1 MSEGK
6 MKKHWIRG
14 IKFLLFIAVIIPV
27 IGFVAMSLWNWLMPA
42 IFGLR
47 MINFWQALG
56 LMVLSRI
63 LLGGFRGRPGGGHWR
78 GRMMARVAQM
88 TPEEREKFFQGIRH
102 GAGPKYESF
111 E

>member
-1 MSEGK
+1 MR
-6 MKKHWIRG
+6 KHWIRG
-14 IKFLLFIAVIIPV
+14 LKFLLFFAVIIPA

-47 MINFWQALG
+47 MINFWQTLG

-63 LLGGFRGRPGGGHWR
+63 LLGGFRGRPGGRHWR
-78 GRMMARVAQM
+78 GRMMARIAQM
-88 TPEEREKFFQGIRH
+88 TPEEREKFFQGMRH
-102 GAGPKYESF
+102 GAGGKYESF